1 MRQFGSEATLTNLH
15 DLAWQ
20 AGKSMVFCN
29 EKNKMVIEPCKLAI
43 VYCQVKL
50 LEAKAVV
57 VTQERP
63 DDQKTWKNTGSMWIF
78 RYHDLDQKKD

>member
-29 EKNKMVIEPCKLAI
+29 EKNNIVIEPYKLAI
-43 VYCQVKL
+43 VHCQVKL

-57 VTQERP
+57 VT
-63 DDQKTWKNTGSMWIF
+63 
-78 RYHDLDQKKD
+78 